1 MGLARRVRKRCHRGE
16 WLAVEEE
23 ERKRWNKKKGEKKK
37 KGGPRSDLSEAK
49 QELETCHESCEGF
62 ECCFYNDEKEDGCH
76 DTGNGDQ
83 TPAQQMMRYWKVMS
97 RVYTSLRVHKY
108 LDVLYNM

>member
-1 MGLARRVRKRCHRGE
+1 MATNSLQLLLKRS
-16 WLAVEEE
+16 LEEE
-23 ERKRWNKKKGEKKK
+23 ERGSQKRLR
-37 KGGPRSDLSEAK
+37 RSK
-49 QELETCHESCEGF
+49 TELETCHESCEGF

-76 DTGNGDQ
+76 DTGDGDQ